1 MTATQ
6 RNTDVLYE
14 LSRSTE
20 SEVRVTEVSLHLEL
34 KSLAKTLCEHM
45 DSWQLGII
53 VGVNQDAEFKV
64 DGILQ

>member
-1 MTATQ
+1 
-6 RNTDVLYE
+6 
-14 LSRSTE
+14 
-20 SEVRVTEVSLHLEL
+20 VRVTEVSLHLEL